1 MRRSTVVLFTEAVI
15 NYLGGV
21 GILGITIHKKYSF
34 YNFNTIITVLQLYFY
49 MLCYYIM
56 IVYSSL
62 NGLFTPS

>member
-21 GILGITIHKKYSF
+21 GILGIAIHKKYSF